1 MPVYTPFVSTEW
13 MVQTNVYVPAS
24 VTFLE
29 AEAPPGSVKPATS
42 LEALA
47 VSPGLSRYALCGKD
61 AVASGKLKRT
71 VSPVFIVI
79 ALCAQRSPEASTSTV
94 LAAGP
99 PADGSSAENLTVTG
113 PVYVL
118 LAPGAAGSRVCVVTG
133 ARWSLFCARI
143 VNVTVLAVST
153 LPSASVER

>member
-1 MPVYTPFVSTEW
+1 
-13 MVQTNVYVPAS
+13 MVDTYVYVPGCAI
-24 VTFLE
+24 TLE
-29 AEAPPGSVKPATS
+29 AGGPPCVVKSATWFD
-42 LEALA
+42 AFA

-79 ALCAQRSPEASTSTV
+79 DDCAQRSPEASTSTV

-118 LAPGAAGSRVCVVTG
+118 PGPGAAGFSVEVVTG

-153 LPSASVER
+153 LPAASV